1 MKGVNELASL
11 VKENSIS
18 KLDERLKNLQT
29 EIFTN
34 LKEVKSKLETK
45 VSQTEYDK
53 YKDMLEDRIAQI
65 NDLISLKTDK
75 LEVKKALF
83 FL

>member
-1 MKGVNELASL
+1 M
-11 VKENSIS
+11 VKENSLS
-18 KLDERLKNLQT
+18 RLDERLKNLQT

-34 LKEVKSKLETK
+34 LKETKSKLETK
-45 VSQTEYDK
+45 VSQTDYEK
-53 YKDMLEDRIAQI
+53 YRENMEDRVSQI

>member
-1 MKGVNELASL
+1 M
-11 VKENSIS
+11 VKENSLS
-18 KLDERLKNLQT
+18 RLDERLKNLQT

-34 LKEVKSKLETK
+34 LKETKSKLETK
-45 VSQTEYDK
+45 VSQTDYDK
-53 YKDMLEDRIAQI
+53 YRENMEDRVSQI

>member
-34 LKEVKSKLETK
+34 LKEIKSKLETK